1 VNDIR
6 YSDDNPDDI
15 PEIAITRTERGFTIN
30 LTALRQAVNSGS
42 SEVRFTTPEG
52 YRFGADRHLHPENE
66 ADRILPWHKD
76 KDWSGWLTAEP
87 VHEAAIRAG
96 SLEVTTLN
104 LAPAPWIDD
113 PDVADHM
120 IRALSGAIAT
130 AAACGHVTRLASP
143 DGVII
148 AEIGPPSSETE
159 RFGQELR
166 RGMAQGHPLVTEAAR
181 LAAEP
186 RGVQEM
192 VLASRADLR
201 ALLEWAGYGRI
212 HENPGSVLGRLTRAA
227 FPDPVDDTAGLSAY
241 SCQVCGHIA
250 QPQYWHDTSS
260 HTSIPDDQCAHPQAE
275 IDDDGVC
282 QLCDEAVEGP
292 ALDALVL
299 NEIAR
304 LVAGRTSTTAAW
316 QLFGEISSLVQWTG
330 RNGGPQGP
338 GVRHSM
344 RAGIYTPDPDVV
356 EIARPDLDK
365 LLADAEAIG
374 QLAAILRGEGSR
386 GHLTG
391 DELVPV
397 LYDIVGLAGHITDS
411 SGDDSQADDPRG
423 GQPDSSKSPA

>member
-6 YSDDNPDDI
+6 YTDDSSPEDNP
-15 PEIAITRTERGFTIN
+15 EVEITRTARGFAIDT
-30 LTALRQAVNSGS
+30 TALRRALESGADAVT
-42 SEVRFTTPEG
+42 FLAPDG
-52 YRFGADRHLHPENE
+52 YRAGAGRRLRPEDV
-66 ADRILPWHKD
+66 AAFVQPWHTGPE
-76 KDWSGWLTAEP
+76 WSGWRTAEQ
-87 VHEAAIRAG
+87 VHGVAKIQVPAPASE
-96 SLEVTTLN
+96 STLN

-113 PDVADHM
+113 PEVADHM
-120 IRALSGAIAT
+120 MRALGGAIAT

-148 AEIGPPSSETE
+148 AEIGPVRPAPSAADQ
-159 RFGQELR
+159 FGQDLR
-166 RGMAQGHPLVTEAAR
+166 RGMAEGHPLVTEAAR
-181 LAAEP
+181 LTAGP
-186 RGVQEM
+186 RGVQEV

-250 QPQYWHDTSS
+250 QPEHWHDTSS

-275 IDDDGVC
+275 TDDDGVC

-330 RNGGPQGP
+330 RNGGTQEP

-344 RAGIYTPDPDVV
+344 RAGIYEPDLYENNGPVAPVARID
-356 EIARPDLDK
+356 RPD
-365 LLADAEAIG
+365 A
-374 QLAAILRGEGSR
+374 
-386 GHLTG
+386 G
-391 DELVPV
+391 D
-397 LYDIVGLAGHITDS
+397 
-411 SGDDSQADDPRG
+411 G
-423 GQPDSSKSPA
+423 GQPDTLQEMRGEDR